1 MKPARVNSE
10 QAFLRR
16 VVRLARQAGWRV
28 FHPAPA
34 RFGKV
39 WRTPYAGD
47 AGLPDLILCRPPRL
61 LFVELKS
68 ARGRVSPQQQA
79 WLTALAQC
87 SEVHTAVWREGDLE
101 SIEKILSGDA
111 P

>member
-1 MKPARVNSE
+1 MKPE

-16 VVRLARQAGWRV
+16 IVRLARQAGWRV

-34 RFGKV
+34 RFGKA

-47 AGLPDLILCRPPRL
+47 RGFPDLVLVRPPKV
-61 LFVELKS
+61 LFIELK
-68 ARGRVSPQQQA
+68 AHGRKPTPEQQE

-87 SEVHTAVWREGDLE
+87 SEVHTAVWRESEWGF
-101 SIEKILSGDA
+101 IEKILAHDA

>member
-16 VVRLARQAGWRV
+16 IVRLARQAGWRV

-34 RFGKV
+34 RFGKA

-47 AGLPDLILCRPPRL
+47 RGFPDLVLVRPPKV
-61 LFVELKS
+61 LFIELK
-68 ARGRVSPQQQA
+68 AQRGKPTPEQQE
-79 WLTALAQC
+79 WLTALGAC
-87 SEVHTAVWREGDLE
+87 SEVHACIWREGDSE
-101 SIEKILSGDA
+101 VIGKILSGDA
-111 P
+111 L